1 MVQFMRVVQVGLR
14 NFGRNLW
21 LSTAATAVMTV
32 TLSIVITSFFS
43 TSALNATIQS
53 VTDKIDVS
61 IYLQDGTT
69 QDQINKIKQQ
79 LFATGNVK
87 AVDYVSKDQALKAYQ
102 AANKNN
108 PTLLQAISQTSNP
121 LPASLQVKAKD
132 SRHLDSIAAAINQP
146 DVKAVES
153 DPPSYSGNRKAT
165 IDKII
170 RLSNFIKTAGLIA
183 SVMFI
188 VISTLIIFNTIRMAI
203 FTRRDEIEI
212 MKLVGATKWFIR
224 GPFIFEAALY
234 GIIAA
239 IIAVTLGYAVILAGL
254 ARLGSYVDVT
264 STVTFFRAYPALIVL
279 AEIVIGIGI
288 GAFSSLLAMTR
299 YLKLQ

>member
-1 MVQFMRVVQVGLR
+1 MVQFWRVIQSGLR

-43 TSALNATIQS
+43 TSALNATIKQIA
-53 VTDKIDVS
+53 DKVDVS
-61 IYLQDGTT
+61 IYLKDDVT
-69 QDQINKIKQQ
+69 QDQIDKAKHT
-79 LFATGNVK
+79 LLGTDNV
-87 AVDYVSKDQALKAYQ
+87 ASIQYVSKADAQKIYREE
-102 AANKNN
+102 NKNN
-108 PTLLQAISQTSNP
+108 PTLLNALSVVGNA
-121 LPASLQVKAKD
+121 LPASLKVKAKNAL
-132 SRHLDSIAAAINQP
+132 HLETIATALNQP
-146 DVKAVES
+146 FIKSLES

-183 SVMFI
+183 SIMFV

-224 GPFIFEAALY
+224 GPFIFEAAMY

-239 IIAVTLGYAVILAGL
+239 LIAVSLGYAVILAGL

-264 STVTFFRAYPALIVL
+264 STVAFFRSYPGLIIL
-279 AEIVIGIGI
+279 IEMVIGIAI
-288 GAFSSLLAMTR
+288 GTFSSLLAMSR

>member
-1 MVQFMRVVQVGLR
+1 MVQFWRVIQVGLR

-43 TSALNATIQS
+43 TSALNATIKQ
-53 VTDKIDVS
+53 VTDKVDVS
-61 IYLQDGTT
+61 IYLKDDVTK
-69 QDQINKIKQQ
+69 DQVAQAKSI
-79 LFATGNVK
+79 LLSTGNVASVQYQSK
-87 AVDYVSKDQALKAYQ
+87 ADALAVYKEQNKGNLDLLKA
-102 AANKNN
+102 
-108 PTLLQAISQTSNP
+108 ISVVGFSP
-121 LPASLQVKAKD
+121 PASLKVKAKD
-132 SRHLDSIAAAINQP
+132 PAHLERISSALDNATIKSL
-146 DVKAVES
+146 ES
-153 DPPSYSGNRKAT
+153 DAPSYSGKRKDT

-188 VISTLIIFNTIRMAI
+188 IISTLIIFNTIRMAI

-224 GPFIFEAALY
+224 GPFIFEAAMY
-234 GIIAA
+234 GVIAA

-264 STVTFFRAYPALIVL
+264 STVNFFRNYPALI
-279 AEIVIGIGI
+279 IVVEMFIGVAIGT
-288 GAFSSLLAMTR
+288 FSSLLAMSR

>member
-1 MVQFMRVVQVGLR
+1 MVQFWRVIQVGLR

-43 TSALNATIQS
+43 TSALNATIKS

-61 IYLQDGTT
+61 VYLKDDVT
-69 QDQINKIKQQ
+69 QDQINKAKQE
-79 LFATGNVK
+79 LFGTGNVK
-87 AVDYVSKDQALKAYQ
+87 AVNYVSKEQALKDYRE
-102 AANKNN
+102 ANKNN
-108 PTLLQAISQTSNP
+108 ATLLQAISETNNP
-121 LPASLQVKAKD
+121 LPASLQVKSKD
-132 SRHLDSIAAAINQP
+132 PRHLDSVAAVINQ
-146 DVKAVES
+146 DDIKALES

-165 IDKII
+165 VDKII

-224 GPFIFEAALY
+224 GPFIFEAAMY

-239 IIAVTLGYAVILAGL
+239 VIAVTLGYAVILAGL

-264 STVTFFRAYPALIVL
+264 STVDFFRSYPALIILIEMIIGV
-279 AEIVIGIGI
+279 VIGT
-288 GAFSSLLAMTR
+288 FSSLLAMSR

>member
-1 MVQFMRVVQVGLR
+1 MVQFWRVIQVGLR

-43 TSALNATIQS
+43 TSALNATIKQ
-53 VTDKIDVS
+53 VTKKVDVS
-61 IYLQDGTT
+61 VYLKDDTT
-69 QDQINKIKQQ
+69 SQQIDKAKQM
-79 LFATGNVK
+79 LNDTGNVSSIAYISK
-87 AVDYVSKDQALKAYQ
+87 AEAEKVYREDNKD
-102 AANKNN
+102 N
-108 PTLLQAISQTSNP
+108 PTLLQALSVVGNA
-121 LPASLQVKAKD
+121 LPASLKVEAKD
-132 SRHLDSIAAAINQP
+132 PSHLESIAAVTSNQFF
-146 DVKAVES
+146 KSIES
-153 DPPSYSGNRKAT
+153 DAPSYSGNRKAT

-239 IIAVTLGYAVILAGL
+239 LVAVTLGYAVILAGL

-264 STVTFFRAYPALIVL
+264 STVNFFRSYPALIVL
-279 AEIVIGIGI
+279 VEVVIGIGI
-288 GAFSSLLAMTR
+288 GAFSSLLAMSR

>member
-1 MVQFMRVVQVGLR
+1 MVQFWRVIQVGLR

-43 TSALNATIQS
+43 TSALNATIKT

-61 IYLQDGTT
+61 IYLKDGVS
-69 QDQINKIKQQ
+69 QDQINKIKQT

-108 PTLLQAISQTSNP
+108 PTLLQAISETSNP
-121 LPASLQVKAKD
+121 LPASLQVKSKD
-132 SRHLDSIAAAINQP
+132 PRHLDSIAAAINQP
-146 DVKAVES
+146 DIKAAES

-264 STVTFFRAYPALIVL
+264 STVNFFRSYPALIVL
-279 AEIVIGIGI
+279 VEMVIGVAI
-288 GAFSSLLAMTR
+288 GAFSSLLAMSR